1 MFLDSVLVTTDDLV
15 NFEMRKQKS
24 IRVKIVVYAPP
35 LYVSGFTSP
44 KSRATTNGIGRI
56 KTMATVK

>member
-24 IRVKIVVYAPP
+24 IRMKIVAYTP
-35 LYVSGFTSP
+35 LLNVSGFTWP
-44 KSRATTNGIGRI
+44 KSRATTKGIGRI
-56 KTMATVK
+56 KTVATVK